1 MSLDEV
7 ELEQKNATLY
17 SILSLGNM
25 KAIRLV
31 RGMTQQQLALKSDLD
46 RRQISFYETGRKIP
60 RLEAMLKIAEA
71 LGIGNMQ
78 LKFMDTTG
86 REEVIETI
94 CAVEILKT
102 DRTSYIYRKTKEGYL
117 ISKRRM

>member
-17 SILSLGNM
+17 SILSLENM

-78 LKFMDTTG
+78 LKFMDITG

-102 DRTSYIYRKTKEGYL
+102 DRTSYTYRKTKEGYL
-117 ISKRRM
+117 ISKRRI

>member
-17 SILSLGNM
+17 SILSLENM